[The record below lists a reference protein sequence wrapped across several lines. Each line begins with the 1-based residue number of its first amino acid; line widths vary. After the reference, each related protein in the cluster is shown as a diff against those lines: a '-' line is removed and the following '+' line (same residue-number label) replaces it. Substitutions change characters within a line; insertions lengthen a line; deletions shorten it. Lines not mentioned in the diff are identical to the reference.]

1 MDAILREV
9 AALYHSIPV
18 EVPAAHLVLL
28 KSELKNEKNTTIVF
42 LHTSPHTSEP
52 SASAGRALY
61 ALTFVVASR

>member
-42 LHTSPHTSEP
+42 LHTSEP